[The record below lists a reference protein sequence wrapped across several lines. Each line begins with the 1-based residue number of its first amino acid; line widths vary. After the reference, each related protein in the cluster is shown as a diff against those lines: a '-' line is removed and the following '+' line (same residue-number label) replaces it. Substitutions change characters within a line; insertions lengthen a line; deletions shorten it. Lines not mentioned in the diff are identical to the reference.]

1 MTPIFKKDDST
12 QVKHYRPVS
21 VLPTVSKVC
30 EKLMHAQIKNYIDG
44 FLSPYLCGYRKG
56 YNTQTALLSL
66 IEKWKETLDKK
77 GYNGAVLM
85 DLSKAFDTINHQLLI
100 AKLHAYGFSKSSLKL
115 LFSYLSDRWQRTKV
129 NLSFSDWEELLQG
142 VPQGSVLGPLLF
154 NIYLNDLFYILKDAN
169 VCNFADDTT
178 PYVSDLCLKTVMEK
192 LEEDSEIAITW
203 FECNYMKLNTD
214 KCHLLVSGHKF
225 EEMWMKVGK
234 DCIWESKE
242 VKLLGVTI
250 DSELKFEKHVSN
262 LCLKASRKLR
272 ALSRMGKFLSFQ
284 KKRILYKSFVESQFK
299 YCPLLWMFHSRSCN
313 TKVNRLHERALRLVY
328 DDFKSTFEE
337 LLVRDKSFS
346 IHHQNIQ
353 TLAIEIYKFL
363 HGLSN
368 GNFKDFFVLKN
379 NRHNIRSKCDLA
391 VPLVNTVLKGKNSLR
406 YFGPVIWNSIPLDIR
421 LLDSFNTFKSKIRQW
436 KPENCHCII

>member
-1 MTPIFKKDDST
+1 
-12 QVKHYRPVS
+12 
-21 VLPTVSKVC
+21 
-30 EKLMHAQIKNYIDG
+30 
-44 FLSPYLCGYRKG
+44 
-56 YNTQTALLSL
+56 
-66 IEKWKETLDKK
+66 
-77 GYNGAVLM
+77 M
-85 DLSKAFDTINHQLLI
+85 DLSKAFDTINHELLI
-100 AKLHAYGFSKSSLKL
+100 AKLHAYGFSKNSLAL
-115 LFSYLSDRWQRTKV
+115 LFSYLSDRWQRTKI

-169 VCNFADDTT
+169 ICNFADDTT

-225 EEMWMKVGK
+225 EEMWMKVRN

-250 DSELKFEKHVSN
+250 DNELKFEKHVSN
-262 LCLKASRKLR
+262 LCLKASRKLS
-272 ALSRMGKFLSFQ
+272 ALSRMGKYLSTE
-284 KKRILYKSFVESQFK
+284 KKRVLYKSFVESQFK
-299 YCPLLWMFHSRSCN
+299 YCPLIWMFHSRSCN
-313 TKVNRLHERALRLVY
+313 TKINRLHERALRLVY
-328 DDFKSTFEE
+328 NDFQSTFKE
-337 LLVRDKSFS
+337 LLDRDKSFS

-368 GNFKDFFVLKN
+368 SNFKDFIVLKN
-379 NRHNIRSKCDLA
+379 NNYSMRSKYELA

-406 YFGPVIWNSIPLDIR
+406 YFGPVIWNSIPIDIR
-421 LLDSFNTFKSKIRQW
+421 CQDNFNLFKSKIRQW
-436 KPENCHCII
+436 KPENCQCRLCLNYISGVGFMEIS